1 MLRASQR
8 RAGCCLLCVRR
19 SNGVVQAPRVLPSRV
34 HACMKP
40 MFGFVYALYII
51 FRLNFYETL
60 FNAWPYRPGS
70 QELSSGAARERF
82 LLLFMFLR

>member
-19 SNGVVQAPRVLPSRV
+19 SNGVVQAPRVLPGRV

-40 MFGFVYALYII
+40 MFDFVYALHYIPI
-51 FRLNFYETL
+51 NFLIKTL
-60 FNAWPYRPGS
+60 FNAGPYRPGS
-70 QELSSGAARERF
+70 QELSSEAASERF
-82 LLLFMFLR
+82 LLLCMFLR